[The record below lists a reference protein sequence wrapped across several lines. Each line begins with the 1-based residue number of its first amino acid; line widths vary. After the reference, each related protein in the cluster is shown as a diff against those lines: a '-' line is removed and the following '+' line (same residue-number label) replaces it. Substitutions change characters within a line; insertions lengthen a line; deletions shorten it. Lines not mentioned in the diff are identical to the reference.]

1 MGVGALSSA
10 VVLASFGDRIP
21 RGSFMLGGVIVNGIG
36 VIVLAFSPWFQLS
49 MLMMVVA
56 GCTTVCSHALVQTVL
71 QTYSPPEFRGRTIA
85 LFHMG
90 QVVFTVGS
98 MIIGTL
104 AAFWGTQWAVAL
116 MALAGILAMFAIQVS
131 LPRTLHIR

>member
-1 MGVGALSSA
+1 M
-10 VVLASFGDRIP
+10 
-21 RGSFMLGGVIVNGIG
+21 FMLGGVIVNGIG
-36 VIVLAFSPWFQLS
+36 VIVFAFSPSFQLS

-71 QTYSPPEFRGRTIA
+71 QTYSPPELRGRTIA

-98 MIIGTL
+98 MIVGAL
-104 AAFWGTQWAVAL
+104 AAVWGTRWAVAVMGAAGVL
-116 MALAGILAMFAIQVS
+116 SMAAIQLL
-131 LPRTLHIR
+131 LPRTWRIR